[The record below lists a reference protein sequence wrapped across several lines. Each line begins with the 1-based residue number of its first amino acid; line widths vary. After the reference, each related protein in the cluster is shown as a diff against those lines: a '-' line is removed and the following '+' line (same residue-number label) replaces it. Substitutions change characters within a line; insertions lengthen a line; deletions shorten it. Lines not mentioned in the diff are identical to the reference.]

1 MADFYDGTK
10 LLSLL
15 DSEGRKPEIYI
26 VTSNRTGGKTT
37 FFNRMVFRKAIMKG
51 EKFMLI
57 YRFKDELDDCAD
69 KFFKDIN
76 GLFFPQYSVFSKK
89 RAKGA
94 YHELFYRHVSSEEP
108 VSCGY
113 AIALNSA
120 DAIKKLSHFFSDTT
134 CMLFDE
140 FQSETNH
147 YCPDEVSKFISVH
160 TSVARGQG
168 KQTRY
173 VPVYMLSNPV
183 TILNPYYVN
192 MDISTRL
199 NKNVKFLRGNGFVL
213 EQGYNESAANAMK
226 ESGFMQAF
234 NRSIYCDYAMEGT
247 YLSDNN
253 AFIEQVNGRSRYL
266 ATIKYK
272 NAEYAIR
279 QFEDYGIIYCDNKAD
294 KTFPTRLAVTTDDH
308 NVNYVMLKTN
318 EFFISS
324 MRYFFEKGC
333 FRFKDLKCKDA
344 VLKLLSY

>member
-1 MADFYDGTK
+1 MADYYDGTK

-15 DSEGRKPEIYI
+15 DSSGNKPEIYM

-37 FFNRMVFRKAIMKG
+37 FFSRMIFRRAITKG

-69 KFFKDIN
+69 KFFKDV
-76 GLFFPQYSVFSKK
+76 GALFFPQYYVYSKK
-89 RAKGA
+89 RAKGV
-94 YHELFYRHVSSEEP
+94 YHELFYKHLGSDESI
-108 VSCGY
+108 SCGY
-113 AIALNSA
+113 AVALNSA
-120 DAIKKLSHFFSDTT
+120 DAVKKLSHFFSDTA

-147 YCPDEVSKFISVH
+147 YCADEVSKLISVH

-183 TILNPYYVN
+183 TILNPYYVS

-199 NKNVKFLRGNGFVL
+199 NKNVKFLRGNGYVL

-234 NRSIYCDYAMEGT
+234 SRAEYCDYAAEGT

-253 AFIEQVNGRSRYL
+253 AFIEQISGRSRYL
-266 ATIKYK
+266 ATIRYK
-272 NAEYAIR
+272 SCDFALR
-279 QFEDYGIIYCDNKAD
+279 QFDEAGVIYCDDKPD
-294 KTFPTRLAVTTDDH
+294 KTFPTKLAVTTDDH
-308 NVNYVMLKTN
+308 SINYVMLKSN
-318 EFFISS
+318 MFFIGH

-333 FRFKDLKCKDA
+333 FRFKNLKCKDA